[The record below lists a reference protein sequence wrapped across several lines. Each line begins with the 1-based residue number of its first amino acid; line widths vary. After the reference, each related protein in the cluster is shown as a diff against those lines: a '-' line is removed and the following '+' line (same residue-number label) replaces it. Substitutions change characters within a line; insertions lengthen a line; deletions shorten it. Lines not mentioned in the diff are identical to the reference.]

1 MAILPSYTSYWP
13 YEYYSSGKVEL
24 ISVSLAVKA
33 ITQEDINN
41 LIIKQLDNKTIY
53 YIRYLVPMFDPQKK
67 TVLWLNR
74 NGFVKIKEV
83 SFNQIPVWEY
93 KKLEGL

>member
-1 MAILPSYTSYWP
+1 
-13 YEYYSSGKVEL
+13 
-24 ISVSLAVKA
+24 
-33 ITQEDINN
+33 
-41 LIIKQLDNKTIY
+41 
-53 YIRYLVPMFDPQKK
+53 MFDPQKK